1 MDSAKITLRLL
12 SIWETCNLR
21 ASIRSTERSTMWN
34 IIIGIGMIIGGATGK
49 LVLVGTQS
57 SAALVVLGVGLVG
70 WGIYKK
76 VQNKE

>member
-1 MDSAKITLRLL
+1 
-12 SIWETCNLR
+12 
-21 ASIRSTERSTMWN
+21 MWN